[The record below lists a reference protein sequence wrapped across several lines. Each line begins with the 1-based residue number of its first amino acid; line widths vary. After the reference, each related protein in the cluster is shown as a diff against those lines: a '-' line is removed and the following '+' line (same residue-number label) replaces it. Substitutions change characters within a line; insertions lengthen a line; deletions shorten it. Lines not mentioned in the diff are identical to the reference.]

1 MTASP
6 IKQHHSSKYLMMAKD
21 DFGRRFQSQKDT
33 AVKEKS
39 SQGGSIGRDTHEDE
53 KSKGQIGADE

>member
-1 MTASP
+1 
-6 IKQHHSSKYLMMAKD
+6 MAKD

-33 AVKEKS
+33 AVKAEKS

-53 KSKGQIGADE
+53 KSKGQVGADE